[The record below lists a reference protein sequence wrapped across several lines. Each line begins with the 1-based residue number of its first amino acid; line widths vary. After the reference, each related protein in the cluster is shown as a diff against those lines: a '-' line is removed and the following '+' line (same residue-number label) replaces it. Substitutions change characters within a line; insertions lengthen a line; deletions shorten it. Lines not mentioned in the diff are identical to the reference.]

1 MENFAQILDGLEKD
15 VLDLVSDLEIQIRK
29 RIAVSG
35 RTAPKEPAK
44 PFEPKWRGL
53 RGALRWLWKGQSKDN
68 PDYAHLYNQDGTK
81 KEQSEKRPTLAEYLE
96 EVRIIDGFADEIFVE
111 EFGTTLA
118 ESFVDLSDL
127 IVRFKANFRNI
138 ILKYKSLIKGSVSV
152 PAEAPA
158 SPAKDATSPSEPPSS
173 PASKDSASAATS
185 EPPSATGSKPATI
198 SDKPAAPA
206 ANASDNPTEKE
217 NGDSASDQNDDGESD
232 KETEKTEPSKAE
244 KAEEERKS
252 KSHSAN
258 IKRWFEEAMEA
269 KRKGGDE
276 LKPKPDWLNPKGI
289 VKAEKLP
296 WVIAWMGTKSH
307 KDLHKDEDVRAEL
320 ASVLGGAF
328 KDFVPQIAKKKSD
341 SLVGYLRKKMPMASD
356 EDFKKIVSDLYG
368 SEYEGPGLSSQKSK
382 KTTAPSTGK
391 EEKEERQDGKPQEPD
406 IQEIKVKTLSSL
418 YDGMDKKE
426 QILDAIENKIVERA
440 YDMMESDADAE
451 YFANWW
457 KSFKRER
464 MSESQE
470 TVESLVARINS
481 GAMFDDILR
490 NSEVSKNKP
499 EKKIKLRTLMDML
512 KT

>member
-15 VLDLVSDLEIQIRK
+15 VIDLVSDLEIQIRK

-35 RTAPKEPAK
+35 RTSTTTKEPAK

-68 PDYAHLYNQDGTK
+68 PDYAHLYDQDGTK
-81 KEQSEKRPTLAEYLE
+81 KEQSERRPTLAEYLE
-96 EVRIIDGFADEIFVE
+96 EIRTIDGFAEEIFAE

-127 IVRFKANFRNI
+127 IVRFKASFRNI
-138 ILKYKSLIKGSVSV
+138 ILKYKSLIRGSV

-158 SPAKDATSPSEPPSS
+158 SPAKDAAPASEPPSS
-173 PASKDSASAATS
+173 PASKDSTSATTS
-185 EPPSATGSKPATI
+185 EPPSATGSQSSTISSKQTSPAT
-198 SDKPAAPA
+198 SV
-206 ANASDNPTEKE
+206 SENPPEKE
-217 NGDSASDQNDDGESD
+217 SRDSASDKRSDGGGE
-232 KETEKTEPSKAE
+232 KETEKTEPAKVE

-289 VKAEKLP
+289 IKAEKLP

-307 KDLHKDEDVRAEL
+307 KDLNKDEDVRAEL
-320 ASVLGGAF
+320 ASVLGSSF

-356 EDFKKIVSDLYG
+356 EDFKKMVSDLYG
-368 SEYEGPGLSSQKSK
+368 SEYEGSGLSSQKSK
-382 KTTAPSTGK
+382 KTTNSSAEEAGK
-391 EEKEERQDGKPQEPD
+391 EEKEVKPQEPD
-406 IQEIKVKTLSSL
+406 IQEIKIKTLSSL

-426 QILDAIENKIVERA
+426 QILDAIEDKIIERA

-464 MSESQE
+464 MGEGQE
-470 TVESLVARINS
+470 TVESLIARINS